1 MRNLTIYRQKS
12 FVASAAKM
20 RVYIEDPTFGDVE
33 INGVPCTLIGVLR
46 NGQESTFS
54 IGTEAARV
62 YVVADKLSRGYCNDY
77 YPLPEGEE
85 DIYLTGKN
93 HFNPFA
99 GNSFQFD
106 GVTDELVL
114 ENRKKN
120 KNKGI
125 VVLIAAL
132 IVGLALGF
140 FVTRLAM
147 KDAAPAKDFSAGG
160 LTITLTEDFTQIPA
174 DGFALYCESPDVAMF
189 ALKEDFFLMPGAE
202 DYTVEE
208 YADLV
213 FQNNPMAA
221 TAQLYTEGTLTWF
234 EYSYTNTTEALDYR
248 FFVFIFKS
256 DDAFWMLQ
264 FATPEA
270 LAEEKA
276 DGIIEWAKSVSF
288 S

>member
-1 MRNLTIYRQKS
+1 MRNLTICRQKS

-20 RVYIEDPTFGDVE
+20 KVYIEDPNFGDVE

-46 NGQESTFS
+46 NGQETTFS

-62 YVVADKLSRGYCNDY
+62 YVIADKLSRGYCSDY

-99 GNSFQFD
+99 GNPFQFD

-114 ENRKKN
+114 ANRKKGR
-120 KNKGI
+120 KKGT
-125 VVLIAAL
+125 VVLVAAL

-140 FVTRLAM
+140 FGTSLAL
-147 KDAAPAKDFSAGG
+147 KDTAAEKAFSTDGMA
-160 LTITLTEDFTQIPA
+160 INLTEDFTQVPA
-174 DGFALYCESPDVAMF
+174 DGFALYCESAEVAMF

-221 TAQLYTEGTLTWF
+221 TAQLYTEDSLTWF
-234 EYSYTNTTEALDYR
+234 DYSYTNTAEALDYH
-248 FFVFIFKS
+248 FFVYVFKS
-256 DDAFWMLQ
+256 DDAFWLIQ

-276 DGIIEWAKSVSF
+276 DEIVEWAKSVSF

>member
-1 MRNLTIYRQKS
+1 MRNLTIFRQKS

-20 RVYIEDPTFGDVE
+20 KVYIEDPDFGNVE
-33 INGVPCTLIGVLR
+33 INGVPCTLLGVLR
-46 NGQESTFS
+46 NGQETTFS

-62 YVVADKLSRGYCNDY
+62 YVIADKVSRGYCSDY
-77 YPLPEGEE
+77 YPLPEGYE
-85 DIYLTGKN
+85 DVYLTGKN

-99 GNSFQFD
+99 GNPFQFD

-114 ENRKKN
+114 ANRKKGR
-120 KNKGI
+120 KKGT

-140 FVTRLAM
+140 FGAYLAT
-147 KDAAPAKDFSAGG
+147 KDSAATKEFSANGV
-160 LTITLTEDFTQIPA
+160 TITLTEDFTQIPA
-174 DGFALYCESPDVAMF
+174 DGFALYCESPDVAVF

-208 YADLV
+208 YAELV

-221 TAQLYTEGTLTWF
+221 DAQLHTEDSLTWF
-234 EYSYTNTTEALDYR
+234 EYSYTNATEALDYR
-248 FFVFIFKS
+248 FFVSVFKS
-256 DDAFWMLQ
+256 DDAFWLIQ
-264 FATPEA
+264 FATLDA
-270 LAEEKA
+270 LAEEHTPRF
-276 DGIIEWAKSVSF
+276 IEWAKDVSF